1 MQQLAAA
8 LSRAAVGR
16 SGKDALAGVAH
27 AYRAFAKERPGLY
40 AATMRAPNPDDEEH
54 TAVSRDALDVAIA
67 VMRSY
72 GIEGVD
78 AVHAIRFYRS
88 ALHGFV
94 AQEASG
100 AFGMP
105 ESVEESFRLMIDALD
120 IALANWSTLQ

>member
-1 MQQLAAA
+1 
-8 LSRAAVGR
+8 
-16 SGKDALAGVAH
+16 
-27 AYRAFAKERPGLY
+27 
-40 AATMRAPNPDDEEH
+40 MRG
-54 TAVSRDALDVAIA
+54 
-67 VMRSY
+67 Y
-72 GIEGVD
+72 GIEGIEGID

-120 IALANWSTLQ
+120 IAFTNWSTLR

>member
-1 MQQLAAA
+1 M
-8 LSRAAVGR
+8 S
-16 SGKDALAGVAH
+16 
-27 AYRAFAKERPGLY
+27 P
-40 AATMRAPNPDDEEH
+40 
-54 TAVSRDALDVAIA
+54 IA

-120 IALANWSTLQ
+120 IALTNWSTLR